1 MSMTVEFTLNA
12 ETAREAIR
20 AIAGRRA
27 AHEARYAIPLSD
39 EEADQLGDELRD
51 MDARMTDAARLL
63 LARDHLSS
71 ADLSAMAHVL
81 QHFSEADE
89 DGGVT
94 LDDREIAH
102 LALARLLAELT
113 AREPQLS

>member
-1 MSMTVEFTLNA
+1 MSMTVESTLNA
-12 ETAREAIR
+12 ETAHEAIR

-51 MDARMTDAARLL
+51 MDARMTEAARSL
-63 LARDHLSS
+63 LARVHLS
-71 ADLSAMAHVL
+71 ADDLSALAHVL
-81 QHFSEADE
+81 QHFSEADD

-94 LDDREIAH
+94 LDEREIVH
-102 LALARLLAELT
+102 LALARLLAELI